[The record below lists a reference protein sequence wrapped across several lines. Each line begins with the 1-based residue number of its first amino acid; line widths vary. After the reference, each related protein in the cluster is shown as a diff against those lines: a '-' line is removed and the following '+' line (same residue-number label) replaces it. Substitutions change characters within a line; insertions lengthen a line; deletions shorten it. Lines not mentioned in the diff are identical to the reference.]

1 MVLLLSNNIYVTL
14 YYMLY
19 LKIASE
25 SYAILF
31 IIWTLVYYKK
41 VVWLQQWKYNTF
53 FKDGSDYNTCTCC
66 LFMLFFNRYDT
77 YDRYEL
83 GAHLVLNDWGIGQHS
98 RLKGSTKK
106 APIFNVHTK
115 HILLYKCN
123 GDLNKNRRK
132 MFVL

>member
-1 MVLLLSNNIYVTL
+1 
-14 YYMLY
+14 
-19 LKIASE
+19 
-25 SYAILF
+25 
-31 IIWTLVYYKK
+31 
-41 VVWLQQWKYNTF
+41 
-53 FKDGSDYNTCTCC
+53 
-66 LFMLFFNRYDT
+66 MLFFNRYDT

-123 GDLNKNRRK
+123 GDLTKQLK
-132 MFVL
+132 KDVCFVMCITHILTGIETFKL